1 MNLTLIE
8 IYETLLQFFGKQYWW
23 PADTQDEIIIGAI
36 LTQNTA
42 WQNVEKAI
50 ENLKKANL
58 CSLHKIRNTPQ
69 SIIEDLIKPSGFYRQ
84 KSLYLKEIATFFKDF
99 NESTDT
105 LHFRKALL
113 NVKGV
118 GLETADSILLYAFS
132 RPVFVID
139 AYTKRLVERH
149 GLFYSKDY
157 NKLAQFFTQNLP
169 HDVELFKE
177 YHALIVKLAKTFC
190 KTKPNCKEC
199 PIKCV

>member
-1 MNLTLIE
+1 LTLIE

-50 ENLKKANL
+50 GNLKKANL
-58 CSLHKIRNTPQ
+58 CSLQEIRNTPQ
-69 SIIEDLIKPSGFYRQ
+69 SIIEDLIKTSGFYRQ
-84 KSLYLKEIATFFKDF
+84 KSLYLKEIASFFKDF

-105 LHFRKALL
+105 VNFRKALL
-113 NVKGV
+113 NVKGI

-132 RPVFVID
+132 KPVFVVD

-149 GLFYSKDY
+149 KLFYSKDY
-157 NKLAQFFTQNLP
+157 NKLAQFFFMKNLP
-169 HDVELFKE
+169 NDVELFKD
-177 YHALIVKLAKTFC
+177 YHALIVKLGKTFC
-190 KTKPNCKEC
+190 RKKPNCKEC
-199 PIKCV
+199 PLKCV

>member
-1 MNLTLIE
+1 LTLIE

-58 CSLHKIRNTPQ
+58 CSLHKIRNVPQ

-84 KSLYLKEIATFFKDF
+84 KSLYLKEIATFFKYF

-149 GLFYSKDY
+149 GFFYSKDY

-169 HDVELFKE
+169 DDVELFKE